1 MTGGFYFVTGA
12 SPPVFDY
19 FNSKMMKTTLCIA
32 AGLVGSALA
41 QVSWQHATQYV
52 AAQDAPA
59 LVHGV

>member
-1 MTGGFYFVTGA
+1 MTGGFYFATGA
-12 SPPVFDY
+12 HRYLTY
-19 FNSKMMKTTLCIA
+19 FNSNMMKTTLCIA